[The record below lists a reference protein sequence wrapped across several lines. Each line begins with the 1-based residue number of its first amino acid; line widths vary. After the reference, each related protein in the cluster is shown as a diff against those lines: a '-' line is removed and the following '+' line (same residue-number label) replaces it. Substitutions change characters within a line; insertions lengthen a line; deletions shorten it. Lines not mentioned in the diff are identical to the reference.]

1 MADSEM
7 DDESRMEGQA
17 STSNAPPATLFFLEG
32 SPAGPSLREAFKRKK
47 RTPIQKAEAPDPVF
61 FPEDTYPTG
70 RSLIEAFSKVRI
82 AEEKRA
88 QREQDSILTAYLLGE
103 DQKLAN
109 MESKLKEM
117 LAQRKEMKA
126 TLKALQDANDKDM
139 QDEE

>member
-1 MADSEM
+1 M

-17 STSNAPPATLFFLEG
+17 STSNAPP
-32 SPAGPSLREAFKRKK
+32 GPSLREAFKRKK
-47 RTPIQKAEAPDPVF
+47 CTPAEAPDPVF